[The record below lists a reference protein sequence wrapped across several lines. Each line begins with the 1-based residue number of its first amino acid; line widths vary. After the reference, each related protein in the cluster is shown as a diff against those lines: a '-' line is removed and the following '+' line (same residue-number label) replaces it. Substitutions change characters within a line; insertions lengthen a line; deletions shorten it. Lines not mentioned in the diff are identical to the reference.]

1 MDHHANASPAI
12 LLNPHDNNNSPIPS
26 MTLSGNPNDLMHHI
40 KSEPMEI
47 SIEPSVLHIPQQ
59 QATTPAAVNLRS
71 PASIGP
77 PPLLNSATEEN
88 INQKYC
94 QTCDISFNY
103 MKTYLAHK
111 QFYCKNKL
119 RRPDAA
125 DSPSPNAGHM
135 LTNVP
140 SPSTLMM
147 QKNKENLQEAAI

>member
-1 MDHHANASPAI
+1 M

-26 MTLSGNPNDLMHHI
+26 MALSNPNDLMHHI

-59 QATTPAAVNLRS
+59 PTPPANLRS
-71 PASIGP
+71 PAAIGP

-119 RRPDAA
+119 RRPDTA

-135 LTNVP
+135 ITNVP
-140 SPSTLMM
+140 SPNTLMM

>member
-1 MDHHANASPAI
+1 MDHHAGSNTSPAI
-12 LLNPHDNNNSPIPS
+12 LLNPHDNNNSPIPQQS
-26 MTLSGNPNDLMHHI
+26 THNANSHDLMHHI

-47 SIEPSVLHIPQQ
+47 SIEPSALHIPPPPP
-59 QATTPAAVNLRS
+59 TLRS
-71 PASIGP
+71 PALGP
-77 PPLLNSATEEN
+77 PPLLNATPEEN

-119 RRPDAA
+119 RRPEGN
-125 DSPSPNAGHM
+125 DSPSPNASVM
-135 LTNVP
+135 LANVP
-140 SPSTLMM
+140 SPNTLMM

>member
-1 MDHHANASPAI
+1 MDHHATTTSPVI
-12 LLNPHDNNNSPIPS
+12 LLNPHDNNNSPIPN
-26 MTLSGNPNDLMHHI
+26 MGHNTNTGDLMHHI

-47 SIEPSVLHIPQQ
+47 SIDPSSLHIPPPP
-59 QATTPAAVNLRS
+59 TTLRS
-71 PASIGP
+71 PAIGP
-77 PPLLNSATEEN
+77 PPLLNATPEEN

-119 RRPDAA
+119 RRPDTN
-125 DSPSPNAGHM
+125 DSPSPNAGNIM
-135 LTNVP
+135 TGVP
-140 SPSTLMM
+140 SPNTLML